1 MARQYISKI
10 KIILS
15 LMVYLFY
22 KGTPFL
28 SSITVLNVM
37 VGIVVDAVSEIS
49 AAEKMKAMQEK
60 YKDNTSLEKEID
72 EIKKHLEVM
81 ESLIDAQK
89 ARN

>member
-1 MARQYISKI
+1 
-10 KIILS
+10 
-15 LMVYLFY
+15 
-22 KGTPFL
+22 
-28 SSITVLNVM
+28 M

-81 ESLIDAQK
+81 ESLMDAQK
-89 ARN
+89 ARNWDSAILIFVIFTKDIVEKLLHWCICCVIIRCMRL

>member
-1 MARQYISKI
+1 
-10 KIILS
+10 
-15 LMVYLFY
+15 
-22 KGTPFL
+22 
-28 SSITVLNVM
+28 M

-81 ESLIDAQK
+81 ESLMDAQK
-89 ARN
+89 AKN